1 MGKNPFQNENIHF
14 GKGFLC
20 YGYKF
25 WKVVIGMLKV
35 RLSGTKN
42 ELRRFVKNM
51 SRSRQYDLETIS
63 DFKSYKGNKKFRI
76 LYVNLRKKEKQ

>member
-1 MGKNPFQNENIHF
+1 
-14 GKGFLC
+14 
-20 YGYKF
+20 
-25 WKVVIGMLKV
+25 MLKV

-51 SRSRQYDLETIS
+51 SLSRQYDLETIS

>member
-1 MGKNPFQNENIHF
+1 
-14 GKGFLC
+14 
-20 YGYKF
+20 
-25 WKVVIGMLKV
+25 MLKV

-63 DFKSYKGNKKFRI
+63 DFKPYKRNKKFRI
-76 LYVNLRKKEKQ
+76 LYVNLRKKKNNKI

>member
-1 MGKNPFQNENIHF
+1 
-14 GKGFLC
+14 
-20 YGYKF
+20 
-25 WKVVIGMLKV
+25 MLKV

-63 DFKSYKGNKKFRI
+63 DFKSYKNNKKFRI

>member
-1 MGKNPFQNENIHF
+1 
-14 GKGFLC
+14 
-20 YGYKF
+20 
-25 WKVVIGMLKV
+25 MLKV

-63 DFKSYKGNKKFRI
+63 DFMRCDNEKYHRIYLGVYPVKKTKNVVQRI
-76 LYVNLRKKEKQ
+76 S

>member
-1 MGKNPFQNENIHF
+1 
-14 GKGFLC
+14 
-20 YGYKF
+20 
-25 WKVVIGMLKV
+25 MLKV

-42 ELRRFVKNM
+42 ELVKNM

>member
-1 MGKNPFQNENIHF
+1 
-14 GKGFLC
+14 
-20 YGYKF
+20 
-25 WKVVIGMLKV
+25 MLKV

-76 LYVNLRKKEKQ
+76 LYVNLRKRKNNKIRKYGGSELCVK